1 MVHFLPNL
9 LTKEECKFLSSQFD
23 IERRK
28 KSSSDDNSSYGKS
41 FGFRPSYNFE
51 RYLEILKPK
60 VLEFKPTLD
69 VLNNVNTYVREYLNN
84 SILERH
90 VDREDISVTMS
101 ICLET
106 TINKEWPLCVEID
119 NKEYCFNTNVGD
131 SILLFDAD
139 KTVHWRDKLECNE
152 NERIVQFFLHWIP
165 INYSG
170 KKTKTLI

>member
-1 MVHFLPNL
+1 
-9 LTKEECKFLSSQFD
+9 
-23 IERRK
+23 
-28 KSSSDDNSSYGKS
+28 
-41 FGFRPSYNFE
+41 
-51 RYLEILKPK
+51 LEILKPK

-69 VLNNVNTYVREYLNN
+69 VLNNVNTYVREYLND
-84 SILERH
+84 SILEKH

-131 SILLFDAD
+131 GILLFNAD

-152 NERIVQFFLHWIP
+152 NERILQFFLHWMP
-165 INYSG
+165 INYNG
-170 KKTKTLI
+170 KKTKTLT